1 MEGNKKNFRFQYSV
15 TATKENTMTTYRL
28 DDKQPHAFWDNSYPA
43 RVRIK
48 SGDTV
53 VFETL
58 EASANQITPKSK
70 DAAVANLSFDPIHPL
85 TGPVYVE
92 GAEPGDGLE
101 VEVVSIKHKGW
112 GWNAVIPGF
121 GLLGED
127 FPTPY
132 LHHYKLGRTQ
142 CKFRED
148 ILIPYEP
155 FCGVMGVAPREPG
168 RLTTIPPRENGGNID
183 IRHLTPGT
191 RVMFPVLAPGA
202 LFSCGD
208 CHSAQGDGEVN
219 GTGIESPMTVTLR
232 FQLMKG
238 ANVPELRFIT
248 PPGKKLT
255 VTDEKGYFVTTA
267 HGPDLFRD
275 AQQAVRYMID
285 HLSSNYN
292 MTREQAYC
300 LCGAAVDLK
309 ISEIV
314 DAPNW
319 IVSAYLP
326 LSIFKRSKTKASS
339 RTRKVKPMAK
349 RASDQRRTR

>member
-1 MEGNKKNFRFQYSV
+1 M
-15 TATKENTMTTYRL
+15 ATHHL
-28 DDKQPHAFWDNSYPA
+28 DDSQPHAFWDNSYPP
-43 RVRIK
+43 RLRIQP
-48 SGDTV
+48 GDTV

-58 EASANQITPKSK
+58 EASANQVRPQSSH
-70 DAAVANLSFDPIHPL
+70 DAVAHLDFGVIHPL

-92 GAEPGDGLE
+92 GAEPGDGLS
-101 VEVVSIKHKGW
+101 VEITSLKHKGW

-121 GLLGED
+121 GLLGDD
-127 FPTPY
+127 FPNAY
-132 LHHYKLGRTQ
+132 LHHYKLTGGR
-142 CKFRED
+142 CIFRDD
-148 ILIPYEP
+148 IVIPYEP
-155 FCGVMGVAPREPG
+155 FCGVMGVGPKEPG
-168 RLTTIPPRENGGNID
+168 RVNTIPPRQNAGNVD

-191 RVMFPVLAPGA
+191 KVTFPVLVPGA

-219 GTGIESPMTVTLR
+219 GTGIETPMTVTLR
-232 FQLMKG
+232 FRLLKG
-238 ANVPELRFIT
+238 ANTPELRFIT

-255 VTDEKGYFVTTA
+255 VADEGGYFVTTA
-267 HGPDLFRD
+267 HGPDLFKD

-285 HLSSNYN
+285 YLASEYT

-326 LSIFKRSKTKASS
+326 LSLFVKKAAPRLLSGAKRSRRSAASKPKARPRAKAKTTA
-339 RTRKVKPMAK
+339 RKKAK
-349 RASDQRRTR
+349 R

>member
-1 MEGNKKNFRFQYSV
+1 M
-15 TATKENTMTTYRL
+15 ATYHL
-28 DDKQPHAFWDNSYPA
+28 DDTQPHAFWDNSYPA
-43 RVRIK
+43 RIRVK

-58 EASANQITPKSK
+58 EASANQITPNSM
-70 DAAVANLSFDPIHPL
+70 DAAVANLSFATIHPL

-92 GAEPGDGLE
+92 DAEPGDGLE
-101 VEVVSIKHKGW
+101 VEVISIKNKGW

-127 FPTPY
+127 FPNPY

-142 CKFRED
+142 CEFRKD

-155 FCGVMGVAPREPG
+155 FCGVMGVAPRESG
-168 RLTTIPPRENGGNID
+168 RLTTIPPRENAGNID

-191 RVMFPVLAPGA
+191 RVVFPVLVPGA

-219 GTGIESPMTVTLR
+219 GTGIETPMTVTLK
-232 FQLMKG
+232 FKVLKA
-238 ANVPELRFIT
+238 ANIPELRFTT
-248 PPGKKLT
+248 PPRKKLT
-255 VTDEKGYFVTTA
+255 VTDTEGYFVTTA
-267 HGPDLFRD
+267 HGPDLFQN
-275 AQQAVRYMID
+275 AQKALRYMID
-285 HLSSNYN
+285 HLTDTYD

-300 LCGAAVDLK
+300 LSGAAVDLK

-314 DAPNW
+314 DAPNY

-326 LSIFKRSKTKASS
+326 LSLFAKPKAKAASSKKRSVMKAKTKK
-339 RTRKVKPMAK
+339 TK
-349 RASDQRRTR
+349 R

>member
-1 MEGNKKNFRFQYSV
+1 M
-15 TATKENTMTTYRL
+15 ATHHL
-28 DDKQPHAFWDNSYPA
+28 DDTQPHAFWDNSHPP

-48 SGDTV
+48 PGDTV

-58 EASANQITPKSK
+58 EASARQVTPASK

-101 VEVVSIKHKGW
+101 VEIISIKHKGW

-127 FPTPY
+127 FPNPY
-132 LHHYKLGRTQ
+132 LHHYKLGRTH
-142 CKFRED
+142 CEFRKD

-155 FCGVMGVAPREPG
+155 FCGVMGVGPREHG
-168 RLTTIPPRENGGNID
+168 RLNTIPPRENAGNID

-191 RVMFPVLAPGA
+191 RVIFPVLVPGA

-219 GTGIESPMTVTLR
+219 GTGIETPMTVTLR
-232 FQLMKG
+232 FQVLKG

-248 PPGKKLT
+248 PAGKKLT
-255 VTDEKGYFVTTA
+255 VTDKAGYFVTTA
-267 HGPDLFRD
+267 HGPDLFKD
-275 AQQAVRYMID
+275 AQQSIRYMID
-285 HLSSNYN
+285 YLASEYN

-326 LSIFKRSKTKASS
+326 LSIFRKSAPKRRATPASRKTKLS
-339 RTRKVKPMAK
+339 RKPRRK
-349 RASDQRRTR
+349 